1 MKEKI
6 TDIFMKCII
15 ALAGLILLGLSLYA
29 LRYSYLFPV
38 EYLEIATPQKDS
50 VWKTVVGAAALFFLL
65 LLVSYGIR
73 QVNYRKQKLLQALPA
88 LMFVLAAFLF
98 IQDGTVYQA
107 GSDPWYICDS
117 AAKFIEGDYSPLQA
131 GGYLDQY
138 PYQLGLTLY
147 TELVF
152 RLTGVW
158 NVKALVFANLLA
170 MTAGLVFGQLF
181 LKKLH
186 AIRQSSSFSVCY
198 LLYLPIYLYLPFL
211 YGEALAICFTF
222 AFLWQLA
229 SFLDDRKKLRMLWL
243 AAFACLMVICRANAM
258 IVLIAVAIVLL
269 LMMIRKWDKWLLAA
283 ILVTFAAV
291 FAGRGLVTWQYELRA
306 GEKVSDGI
314 PVSAWIAM
322 GMMEDIR
329 GNGWYN
335 GYGPELYAEC
345 GYDAEAV
352 DREAKAY
359 MAERI
364 RKFGKDPKA
373 CLAFYKGKALS
384 QWNEP
389 TAESLLVLRASVD
402 TEQISNGKY
411 QLMFGNRYQP
421 YLSYM
426 NSYQFLLY
434 LLAFLGCIR
443 LLTGKAG
450 KKGMLEQYL
459 FCVLALLL
467 IGGFLF
473 QLLWEAK
480 SRYIYYYMVLLLP
493 LATLGISFVMEQQA
507 VWRDK
512 LKHK

>member
-1 MKEKI
+1 
-6 TDIFMKCII
+6 
-15 ALAGLILLGLSLYA
+15 
-29 LRYSYLFPV
+29 
-38 EYLEIATPQKDS
+38 
-50 VWKTVVGAAALFFLL
+50 
-65 LLVSYGIR
+65 
-73 QVNYRKQKLLQALPA
+73 
-88 LMFVLAAFLF
+88 
-98 IQDGTVYQA
+98 
-107 GSDPWYICDS
+107 
-117 AAKFIEGDYSPLQA
+117 
-131 GGYLDQY
+131 
-138 PYQLGLTLY
+138 
-147 TELVF
+147 
-152 RLTGVW
+152 
-158 NVKALVFANLLA
+158 
-170 MTAGLVFGQLF
+170 
-181 LKKLH
+181 
-186 AIRQSSSFSVCY
+186 
-198 LLYLPIYLYLPFL
+198 
-211 YGEALAICFTF
+211 
-222 AFLWQLA
+222 
-229 SFLDDRKKLRMLWL
+229 MLWL
-243 AAFACLMVICRANAM
+243 AVFACLMVICRANAM

-291 FAGRGLVTWQYELRA
+291 FAGRGLVAWQYEQRA

-364 RKFGKDPKA
+364 REFGKNPKA

-402 TEQISNGKY
+402 TQQISDRKY
-411 QLMFGNRYQP
+411 KLMFGNWYQP
-421 YLSYM
+421 YLAYM
-426 NSYQFLLY
+426 NSYQFLIY
-434 LLAFLGCIR
+434 LLAFLGCISLGMRR
-443 LLTGKAG
+443 LQGRENAAYDL
-450 KKGMLEQYL
+450 LYI
-459 FCVLALLL
+459 FPLLL

>member
-73 QVNYRKQKLLQALPA
+73 QINYRKQKLLQALLI

-229 SFLDDRKKLRMLWL
+229 
-243 AAFACLMVICRANAM
+243 AFACLMVICRANAM

-364 RKFGKDPKA
+364 RKFGKNPKA

-493 LATLGISFVMEQQA
+493 LATLGISFAMEQQA

-512 LKHK
+512 LKRK

>member
-1 MKEKI
+1 M
-6 TDIFMKCII
+6 
-15 ALAGLILLGLSLYA
+15 
-29 LRYSYLFPV
+29 
-38 EYLEIATPQKDS
+38 
-50 VWKTVVGAAALFFLL
+50 
-65 LLVSYGIR
+65 
-73 QVNYRKQKLLQALPA
+73 
-88 LMFVLAAFLF
+88 
-98 IQDGTVYQA
+98 
-107 GSDPWYICDS
+107 
-117 AAKFIEGDYSPLQA
+117 
-131 GGYLDQY
+131 
-138 PYQLGLTLY
+138 
-147 TELVF
+147 
-152 RLTGVW
+152 
-158 NVKALVFANLLA
+158 
-170 MTAGLVFGQLF
+170 
-181 LKKLH
+181 
-186 AIRQSSSFSVCY
+186 
-198 LLYLPIYLYLPFL
+198 
-211 YGEALAICFTF
+211 
-222 AFLWQLA
+222 
-229 SFLDDRKKLRMLWL
+229 

-258 IVLIAVAIVLL
+258 IVLIAAAIILL

-345 GYDAEAV
+345 GYDADAV

-359 MAERI
+359 MTERI
-364 RKFGKDPKA
+364 REFGKDPKA

-402 TEQISNGKY
+402 TEQISKGKY
-411 QLMFGNRYQP
+411 KLMFGNWYQP

-434 LLAFLGCIR
+434 LLAFFGCIR
-443 LLTGKAG
+443 LLTDRSG
-450 KKGMLEQYL
+450 KKGTAKQYL
-459 FCVLALLL
+459 FGILPLLL
-467 IGGFLF
+467 TGGFLF

-493 LATLGISFVMEQQA
+493 LATLGISFVIEQQA
-507 VWRDK
+507 VW
-512 LKHK
+512 KHRIKR

>member
-1 MKEKI
+1 
-6 TDIFMKCII
+6 MKCII

-73 QVNYRKQKLLQALPA
+73 QVNYRKQKLLQALLA

-107 GSDPWYICDS
+107 GSDPRYICDS
-117 AAKFIEGDYSPLQA
+117 AAEGDYSPLQA

-170 MTAGLVFGQLF
+170 MTAGLAFGQLF

-186 AIRQSSSFSVCY
+186 AIRQSSGFSVCY

-229 SFLDDRKKLRMLWL
+229 SFLGDRKKLRMLWL

-314 PVSAWIAM
+314 PASAWIAM

-364 RKFGKDPKA
+364 WEFGKNPKA

-421 YLSYM
+421 YLTYM

-493 LATLGISFVMEQQA
+493 LATLGISFLKEQQA
-507 VWRDK
+507 VWSSK
-512 LKHK
+512 L

>member
-1 MKEKI
+1 M
-6 TDIFMKCII
+6 
-15 ALAGLILLGLSLYA
+15 
-29 LRYSYLFPV
+29 
-38 EYLEIATPQKDS
+38 
-50 VWKTVVGAAALFFLL
+50 
-65 LLVSYGIR
+65 
-73 QVNYRKQKLLQALPA
+73 
-88 LMFVLAAFLF
+88 
-98 IQDGTVYQA
+98 QDGTVYQT
-107 GSDPWYICDS
+107 GGDPGYICDS

-152 RLTGVW
+152 RLTGMW

-170 MTAGLVFGQLF
+170 MAAGLVFGQLF

-186 AIRQSSSFSVCY
+186 VFWQGSSFSVCY

-211 YGEALAICFTF
+211 YGESWAICFTF

-229 SFLDDRKKLRMLWL
+229 AFLEDRKKRHILWM
-243 AAFACLMVICRANAM
+243 AFLACLMVICRANAM
-258 IVLIAVAIVLL
+258 IVLIAAAIVLL
-269 LMMIRKWDKWLLAA
+269 LMRNRKWDKWLFAA

-291 FAGRGLVTWQYELRA
+291 FAGRGLVAWQYEQRA

-335 GYGPELYAEC
+335 GYGPELYAEN

-364 RKFGKDPKA
+364 REFGKDPKA

-402 TEQISNGKY
+402 TQQISDRKY
-411 QLMFGNRYQP
+411 KLMFGNWYQP
-421 YLSYM
+421 YLAYM
-426 NSYQFLLY
+426 NSYQFLIY
-434 LLAFLGCIR
+434 LLAFLGCISLGMRR
-443 LLTGKAG
+443 LQGRENAAYDL
-450 KKGMLEQYL
+450 LYI
-459 FCVLALLL
+459 FPLLL

-493 LATLGISFVMEQQA
+493 LATLGLSFVMEQQA

>member
-1 MKEKI
+1 M
-6 TDIFMKCII
+6 
-15 ALAGLILLGLSLYA
+15 
-29 LRYSYLFPV
+29 
-38 EYLEIATPQKDS
+38 
-50 VWKTVVGAAALFFLL
+50 
-65 LLVSYGIR
+65 
-73 QVNYRKQKLLQALPA
+73 
-88 LMFVLAAFLF
+88 
-98 IQDGTVYQA
+98 
-107 GSDPWYICDS
+107 
-117 AAKFIEGDYSPLQA
+117 
-131 GGYLDQY
+131 
-138 PYQLGLTLY
+138 
-147 TELVF
+147 
-152 RLTGVW
+152 

-229 SFLDDRKKLRMLWL
+229 SFLGDRKKLRMLFL

-364 RKFGKDPKA
+364 RKFGKNPKA

-493 LATLGISFVMEQQA
+493 LATLGISFAMEQQA

-512 LKHK
+512 LKRK